1 MALCGISNQ
10 ITPDNPKPQRMGIQ
24 IGPKMAFIWIAD
36 EHVKRAFNVVYDAVC
51 CSYAVLGDVF
61 PNLIEICECFRMK

>member
-36 EHVKRAFNVVYDAVC
+36 EHVNALSMLSMTRSAAVTL
-51 CSYAVLGDVF
+51 SWAMYSQ
-61 PNLIEICECFRMK
+61 I